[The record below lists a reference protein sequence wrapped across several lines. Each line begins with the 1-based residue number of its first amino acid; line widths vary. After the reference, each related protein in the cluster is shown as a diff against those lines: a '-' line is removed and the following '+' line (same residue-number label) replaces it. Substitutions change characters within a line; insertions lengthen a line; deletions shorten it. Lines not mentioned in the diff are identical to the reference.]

1 MVSGCAFEGT
11 WRHPST
17 ADFGLLVLTGLL
29 SGLAHYLLIKTFVLA
44 VAVFVASFRYSASAR
59 GRADRVFIWDELPTE
74 LDWLGILL
82 IVGSSIFIIHRA
94 AKLERFGERLVL
106 RFQCM
111 HATNHQRDIGRRC
124 VHRDKLER

>member
-1 MVSGCAFEGT
+1 MEALRRIGSAASQLVVSGCAFEGT
-11 WRHPST
+11 WRPPST

-29 SGLAHYLLIKTFVLA
+29 SGLAHYLLIGF
-44 VAVFVASFRYSASAR
+44 
-59 GRADRVFIWDELPTE
+59 FIWDELPTE
-74 LDWLGILL
+74 LDWLGIFL

-94 AKLERFGERLVL
+94 AKLERFGGRLVL

-111 HATNHQRDIGRRC
+111 HATNHQRDIGRWC

>member
-1 MVSGCAFEGT
+1 MTV
-11 WRHPST
+11 
-17 ADFGLLVLTGLL
+17 V
-29 SGLAHYLLIKTFVLA
+29 
-44 VAVFVASFRYSASAR
+44 VAAFRYSASAR

-82 IVGSSIFIIHRA
+82 ILGSSIFIIHRA
-94 AKLERFGERLVL
+94 AKLESFGERLVL

-124 VHRDKLER
+124 VRRDKLER

>member
-1 MVSGCAFEGT
+1 MVLGCAFEWT

-17 ADFGLLVLTGLL
+17 ADFGPLVLTGLL
-29 SGLAHYLLIKTFVLA
+29 SGLAHYLLIGF
-44 VAVFVASFRYSASAR
+44 
-59 GRADRVFIWDELPTE
+59 FIWDELPTE

-124 VHRDKLER
+124 VHRDILER